1 MIVTTISG
9 CGIRNNSQNEEKS
22 SIKIGVSIYDEY
34 EPYLAKMSD
43 GLNYWAKYLEQATGK
58 KIYIDI
64 VYASGSQITQ
74 NDQVEEFANKNYD
87 VLCVTLVDRTDASV
101 IIEKAKS
108 ADIPV
113 IFFNRELVEEDLERW
128 EKLYYVGGKAS
139 QAGIIQG
146 KIVTDLCRSK
156 FDEIDRNNNGKL
168 EYVMIE
174 GEAGHQ
180 DALVRTDVSVKT
192 VSDSGYVLQKIGDE
206 IANWN
211 RAQAKTKMQSIL
223 SKVDYE
229 EIEVV
234 FANDDD
240 MALGVIDALE
250 EVCSDKSEYPVI
262 VGVNGM
268 EEALN
273 KVKTGEMAGTV
284 YNNYKEQTRM
294 IIEMAYALGLGQE
307 LPEDIEL
314 EDGKYVYVPYELIT
328 YENVQEYIVNLDK
341 Y

>member
-1 MIVTTISG
+1 MFATVISG
-9 CGIRNNSQNEEKS
+9 CNLKESTDSQSK

-34 EPYLAKMSD
+34 EPYLAKMSE
-43 GLNYWAKYLEQATGK
+43 GLNYWVKQLEQETGT
-58 KIYIDI
+58 KIYIDV
-64 VYASGSQITQ
+64 VYAAGSQITQ
-74 NDQVEEFANKNYD
+74 NDQIEEFANKDYD
-87 VLCVTLVDRTDASV
+87 VLCVTLVDRTDATV

-128 EKLYYVGGKAS
+128 EKLYYVGGKAT
-139 QAGIIQG
+139 QAGILQG
-146 KIVTDLCRSK
+146 KMITDLCRDN
-156 FDEIDRNNNGKL
+156 FDAVDRNDNGRI

-180 DALVRTDVSVKT
+180 DALIRTDLSVKT
-192 VSDSGYVLQKIGDE
+192 VTDSGYVLQKVGDE

-223 SKVDYE
+223 SKIDYRD
-229 EIEVV
+229 IEVI

-250 EVCSDKSEYPVI
+250 TVCERKSEYPVI

-268 EEALN
+268 EEALQ
-273 KVKTGEMAGTV
+273 KVKTGEMEGTV
-284 YNNYKEQTRM
+284 YNNYKEQTR
-294 IIEMAYALGLGQE
+294 IIIQMAYSLGRKEE
-307 LPEDIEL
+307 LPKDIVL
-314 EDGKYVYVPYELIT
+314 SDNKYVYVPYELVT
-328 YENVQEYIVNLDK
+328 YKNVQEYIVNFDK